1 MRSMKR
7 GLRSFLRHPLANLV
21 VVLLLFVCLTFS
33 LSMLAVKMAADSQ
46 VEEVKRSVGNY
57 AELGVSSEHLIQ
69 VFQEQREQ
77 DPAKRQAEA
86 RKMSEEE
93 LRAQRADL
101 MVPENLVDEISMHP
115 AVMSYD
121 KVLETTVILP
131 DVESTELASMLSLRG
146 SLRGNTGST
155 GTSSSGAHSFSLEGN
170 TDGASAADFM
180 RGAKVLVE
188 GSFYTYQDHLQAN
201 PVVLVE
207 KTLAE
212 ENGLRLGD
220 TITAEVTGAEG
231 RGSEMELTVKGIYET
246 VEVEQEGENRDPMAF
261 NPTGSKFY
269 APLSVVQAL
278 NNTPGYVELG
288 CYYLDSADS
297 SAALQGSFQEM
308 VVNGT
313 EVGDKYELAT
323 DYSDFEAIADPLH
336 KVARTSVIGLAGALA
351 ACALIIVLA
360 MAIIVGGRA
369 RELGVLK
376 AIGATDR
383 QVLMQYAAEITC
395 VCLLAVILATGASAA
410 VSQRLGDW
418 LLRED
423 TASAQGLDTRQGQG
437 TPAMRFMARN
447 LYKEGGRFS
456 LPGSQ
461 ERKVELDVVY
471 RGGLLAYGTLILLG
485 ISLLGTAVPVVW
497 INRLRPAKVLAME

>member
-1 MRSMKR
+1 MRSIKR
-7 GLRSFLRHPLANLV
+7 GLRSFIRHPLANLV

-33 LSMLAVKMAADSQ
+33 LSMLSVKMAADSQ
-46 VEEVKRSVGNY
+46 VEEVKKSVGNY
-57 AELGVSSEHLIQ
+57 AELRVSSQYQMQ
-69 VFQEQREQ
+69 VFEEQREQ

-93 LRAQRADL
+93 LLSERTRL
-101 MVPENLVDEISMHP
+101 MVPEELVDDFSRQPEV
-115 AVMSYD
+115 ASYD
-121 KVLETTVILP
+121 KVLETRVTLP
-131 DVESTELASMLSLRG
+131 GVESTELASALSMRG
-146 SLRGNTGST
+146 GPGSE
-155 GTSSSGAHSFSLEGN
+155 SVSPSQSNSFLFEGN
-170 TDGASAADFM
+170 TDGASAADFL
-180 RGAKVLVE
+180 RGAKILVE
-188 GSFYTYQDHLQAN
+188 GSFYTYQDYLQAN

-212 ENGLRLGD
+212 ENGLQVGD
-220 TITAEVTGAEG
+220 TITAKITGAEG

-246 VEVEQEGENRDPMAF
+246 VEVGQEGATRDPMAF
-261 NPTGSKFY
+261 NPAGSKFY
-269 APLSVVQAL
+269 VPLSVLQAL

-297 SAALQGSFQEM
+297 SFAVQKYFQEM
-308 VVNGT
+308 VSDASEEGNR
-313 EVGDKYELAT
+313 YELAT
-323 DYSDFEAIADPLH
+323 DYSDFEAISDPLH

-383 QVLMQYAAEITC
+383 QVLLQYAAEITC
-395 VCLLAVILATGASAA
+395 ICLAAVILATGASAA

-418 LLRED
+418 LLQEG
-423 TASAQGLDTRQGQG
+423 AAAEQAVQPSQAQGM
-437 TPAMRFMARN
+437 PAMRFMSRN

-456 LPGSQ
+456 LPGSRRQ
-461 ERKVELDVVY
+461 EVELDVVY
-471 RGGLLAYGTLILLG
+471 RGGLLAYGVLILLG
-485 ISLLGTAVPVVW
+485 ISLLGTAVPVAW
-497 INRLRPAKVLAME
+497 INRLRPARVLAME

>member
-46 VEEVKRSVGNY
+46 VEEVKRRVGNY
-57 AELGVSSEHLIQ
+57 AELRVSSEHQMQ

-93 LRAQRADL
+93 LQAQRAEL

-121 KVLETTVILP
+121 KVLETSVTLP

-146 SLRGNTGST
+146 SQRGDMGST
-155 GTSSSGAHSFSLEGN
+155 GTSSSEVHSFFFEGN

-188 GSFYTYQDHLQAN
+188 GTFYTYQDHLQAN

-212 ENGLRLGD
+212 ENGLRVGD

-231 RGSEMELTVKGIYET
+231 HGSEMELTVKGIYET
-246 VEVEQEGENRDPMAF
+246 VEVKQEGETRDPMVF
-261 NPTGSKFY
+261 NPAGSKFY
-269 APLSVVQAL
+269 APLSVVQTL

-297 SAALQGSFQEM
+297 SAALQDVFQEM

-313 EVGDKYELAT
+313 EGGDKYELAT
-323 DYSDFEAIADPLH
+323 DHSDFEAITDPLS
-336 KVARTSVIGLAGALA
+336 KVARTSIIGLVGALA

-395 VCLLAVILATGASAA
+395 VCLLAVILATGASAV

-423 TASAQGLDTRQGQG
+423 TASTQGLDTGQEQG

-471 RGGLLAYGTLILLG
+471 RGGLLAYGILILLG

>member
-1 MRSMKR
+1 MRSIKR
-7 GLRSFLRHPLANLV
+7 GLRSFVRHPLANLV

-46 VEEVKRSVGNY
+46 VGEVKKSVGNY
-57 AELGVSSEHLIQ
+57 AEVRVSSEYQ
-69 VFQEQREQ
+69 MQAFQEQREQ

-93 LRAQRADL
+93 LLAERTEL
-101 MVPENLVDEISMHP
+101 MVPEALVDDFSSRPEVI
-115 AVMSYD
+115 SYD
-121 KVLETTVILP
+121 KVLETLVILP
-131 DVESTELASMLSLRG
+131 DVQSTELASMLSLRSG
-146 SLRGNTGST
+146 PYSVGA
-155 GTSSSGAHSFSLEGN
+155 SSSEGNSFFFEGN
-170 TDGASAADFM
+170 TDGASAADFL
-180 RGAKVLVE
+180 RGAKVLVD
-188 GSFYTYQDHLQAN
+188 GSFYTYQDYLLAN

-212 ENGLRLGD
+212 ENGLQVGD
-220 TITAEVTGAEG
+220 TITAKVTGSEG
-231 RGSEMELTVKGIYET
+231 RGSEMVLTVKGIYET
-246 VEVEQEGENRDPMAF
+246 VEVEQEGETRDPLAF
-261 NPTGSKFY
+261 NPAGSKFY

-297 SAALQGSFQEM
+297 SAAIQEAFQET

-313 EVGDKYELAT
+313 EGGDRYELAT
-323 DYSDFEAIADPLH
+323 DYSDFKAISDPLH
-336 KVARTSVIGLAGALA
+336 KVARTSVISLAGALA

-360 MAIIVGGRA
+360 MAIIVGGRT

-383 QVLMQYAAEITC
+383 QVLLQYAAEITC
-395 VCLLAVILATGASAA
+395 ICLVAVILATGASAV

-418 LLRED
+418 LLQED
-423 TASAQGLDTRQGQG
+423 AVAAEQALQPGQAQG
-437 TPAMRFMARN
+437 TPAARFMARN

-456 LPGSQ
+456 LLGS
-461 ERKVELDVVY
+461 ESAEVELEVVY
-471 RGGLLAYGTLILLG
+471 RGGLLAYGILILLG
-485 ISLLGTAVPVVW
+485 ISLLGMAVPVVW
-497 INRLRPAKVLAME
+497 INRLRPARMLTME